1 MFKKNNLSAPSK
13 SPPKG
18 ETLKPFLKNNIF
30 IGILYGL
37 IVPVLAW
44 LVFAVILKNGT
55 VILDKP
61 VTPYLIAI
69 GINLVMLRFSARAY
83 LDKTS
88 NGIMIATFVCT
99 ILIFVLKV
107 YAR

>member
-1 MFKKNNLSAPSK
+1 MFKKNNL
-13 SPPKG
+13 
-18 ETLKPFLKNNIF
+18 FL
-30 IGILYGL
+30 GIIYGL

-44 LVFAVILKNGT
+44 LVFAVILKNET
-55 VILDKP
+55 VILNKP

-83 LDKTS
+83 TDKTS
-88 NGIMIATFVCT
+88 TGIMIATFVCT
-99 ILIFVLKV
+99 LLIFVLKV